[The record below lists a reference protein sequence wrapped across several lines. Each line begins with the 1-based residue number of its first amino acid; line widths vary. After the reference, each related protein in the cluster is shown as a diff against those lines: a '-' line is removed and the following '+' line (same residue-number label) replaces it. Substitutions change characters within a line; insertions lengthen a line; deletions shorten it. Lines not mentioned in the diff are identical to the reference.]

1 MFDIHLIRERI
12 DRVRRGLDAKRVK
25 IDFTEILELDKE
37 RRKIL
42 TRADELRAEQNRAS
56 DAIGALMRGKKDA
69 AGQIA
74 AMKAIK
80 TQIDGLQEPLREIED
95 RLHAILIGIPNLP
108 HESVPA
114 GGMEANTVVRSWGEP
129 KKFGFKPRTHIEIA
143 EGLDI
148 IDFERAAKI
157 SGSNFIVYKGA
168 GARMER
174 ALFNFMLD
182 LHTTEHGY
190 KEIFPPFVVNT
201 ASMVGTGQLPKMAE
215 DMYRCADDDLYL
227 IPTAEVPTTN
237 LHRDEIF
244 NEKDLP
250 VFYAA
255 YTACF
260 RREAGSYGKDTRGL
274 IRVHQF
280 NKVELVKFVRP
291 DGSYDELEKLVGNAE
306 TVLQRLGLP
315 YRVLMLATG
324 DLSFAAAKCYDLE
337 AHAAGMDK
345 WLEVSSCSNFEDF
358 QARRANIRFKGAV
371 QKKPAYVH
379 TLNGSGLALA
389 RTMVAI
395 LENYQT
401 PEGAV
406 VVPEALRPYMGGLE
420 KIV

>member
-1 MFDIHLIRERI
+1 M
-12 DRVRRGLDAKRVK
+12 K
-25 IDFTEILELDKE
+25 EI
-37 RRKIL
+37 
-42 TRADELRAEQNRAS
+42 
-56 DAIGALMRGKKDA
+56 
-69 AGQIA
+69 
-74 AMKAIK
+74 KA
-80 TQIDGLQEPLREIED
+80 QIDGLQEPLKGIED

-108 HESVPA
+108 HESVPV

-143 EGLDI
+143 EKLDI

-182 LHTTEHGY
+182 LHTAEHGY

-237 LHRDEIF
+237 LHRDEIL

-250 VFYAA
+250 VFYTA

-280 NKVELVKFVRP
+280 NKVELVKFVHP
-291 DGSYDELEKLVGNAE
+291 EGSYEELEKLVGNAE

-358 QARRANIRFKGAV
+358 QARRANIRFKGAA

-401 PEGAV
+401 AEGAV
-406 VVPEALRPYMGGLE
+406 VVPEVLRPYMGGLE